1 MSKTYIIGV
10 LLLLVL
16 LLLVACAPAV
26 TVTPPTTTVTV
37 TPPAATVTV
46 TPPTITVTSPPETT
60 TITPPPETITITP
73 PPETITIT
81 PPETTTT
88 TTTTPTT
95 TTPPID
101 VSDVRI
107 TYIFYDGLVPNT
119 ESDEYVEITNLGGAS
134 QNLYNWSL
142 KDLNDESPV
151 FIFPSYILAPDESI
165 RVYTNEIH
173 PEYGGFSFNYGRAVW
188 NNSAPDT
195 AVLYNAEGQEVSRKS
210 Y

>member
-1 MSKTYIIGV
+1 MLKTRIIGI
-10 LLLLVL
+10 LLMTVLLVL
-16 LLLVACAPAV
+16 GACGPAPAPTV
-26 TVTPPTTTVTV
+26 TVTPPTTTVTA
-37 TPPAATVTV
+37 TPPATTVTV
-46 TPPTITVTSPPETT
+46 TPPTITVTSPSETT

-81 PPETTTT
+81 PPETTTP
-88 TTTTPTT
+88 TPTP
-95 TTPPID
+95 TPPID

-142 KDLNDESPV
+142 KDLNEESPV
-151 FIFPSYILAPDESI
+151 FIFPSYILAPSESI

-195 AVLYNAEGQEVSRKS
+195 AVLYNAEGQEMSRKS

>member
-1 MSKTYIIGV
+1 MLKTRIIGI
-10 LLLLVL
+10 LLMAVLLVL
-16 LLLVACAPAV
+16 GACGPALAPTVTVTVTV

-37 TPPAATVTV
+37 TPPATTTSVTV
-46 TPPTITVTSPPETT
+46 TPPTITVTA
-60 TITPPPETITITP
+60 PPETITVTSPPAMTTP
-73 PPETITIT
+73 PP
-81 PPETTTT
+81 
-88 TTTTPTT
+88 TPTP
-95 TTPPID
+95 TPTPTID
-101 VSDVRI
+101 VSDVKI

-142 KDLNDESPV
+142 KDLNEESPV
-151 FIFPSYILAPDESI
+151 FIFPSYILAPSESI